1 MGTQAKKAP
10 REKTA
15 FSEEVVHSNQGNE
28 SAPWF
33 DKILCPTCYYILP
46 P

>member
-28 SAPWF
+28 SVPWF